1 MLETQTTLITIL
13 KEVISTNKL
22 KINNC
27 LDNGNLLKEKYKKE
41 LNLLKKDKYNIININ
56 LAVIR
61 KILEELDINYKE
73 KKLIYDNIKSIKEML
88 LLNEN
93 AHTTYKIY
101 NNQIKYLDKFINY
114 IENYKDNN
122 IPEKELEELKE
133 MTFKYEELYNKLEN
147 PNNNDYMEDL
157 DTINLLL
164 DECKIDDKTEREILF
179 NIMRYNLKCKNN
191 NT

>member
-93 AHTTYKIY
+93 A
-101 NNQIKYLDKFINY
+101 Q
-114 IENYKDNN
+114 
-122 IPEKELEELKE
+122 
-133 MTFKYEELYNKLEN
+133 
-147 PNNNDYMEDL
+147 
-157 DTINLLL
+157 
-164 DECKIDDKTEREILF
+164 
-179 NIMRYNLKCKNN
+179 
-191 NT
+191 

>member
-22 KINNC
+22 KISNC

-101 NNQIKYLDKFINY
+101 DNQIKYLDKFINY

>member
-22 KINNC
+22 KISNC

-101 NNQIKYLDKFINY
+101 DNQIKYLDKFINY

-164 DECKIDDKTEREILF
+164 DECKIDDKTEREILL

>member
-101 NNQIKYLDKFINY
+101 DNQIKYLDKFINY
-114 IENYKDNN
+114 IGNYKNNN